1 MSNPEVGLTK
11 HRRPFPF
18 EDRVIL
24 EELREEKSAGG
35 IFLPPDVEE
44 DLKRKGQATL
54 KIDIGRVLAVG
65 DGPFTD
71 AGVQISMP
79 FKVGDLVAYARHK
92 VIKYKLDGETY
103 LIATLISIIARIS
116 DDSYPEP
123 E

>member
-1 MSNPEVGLTK
+1 MANPEVGLTK
-11 HRRPFPF
+11 NRRPFPF
-18 EDRVIL
+18 EDRIIL

-35 IFLPPDVEE
+35 IFLPPEMAEE
-44 DLKRKGQATL
+44 LKRRGQSEL

-71 AGVQISMP
+71 AGVQVPMP

-92 VIKYKLDGETY
+92 VIKYKLDGEVF

-116 DDSYPEP
+116 DEPYPEP